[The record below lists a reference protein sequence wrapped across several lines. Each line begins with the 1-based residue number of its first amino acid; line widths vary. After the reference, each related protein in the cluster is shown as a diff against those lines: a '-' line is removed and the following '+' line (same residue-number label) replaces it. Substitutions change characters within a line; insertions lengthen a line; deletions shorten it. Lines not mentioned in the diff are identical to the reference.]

1 MSNTFERVKEILLE
15 NLGCD
20 EEDIKME
27 TDLIED
33 LEADSL
39 DIVEL
44 SMSLEDEFEIE
55 VSDEHLEKLNT
66 VESIVEY
73 IERG

>member
-55 VSDEHLEKLNT
+55 VSDEDLEKLNT

>member
-20 EEDIKME
+20 EKDIKME

-55 VSDEHLEKLNT
+55 VSDEDLEKLNT